1 MCHLVLF
8 MPLFALPVFWL
19 LPWPLATAIYVC
31 VLALSAWLY
40 YVIIKLMHR
49 PSRIGLH
56 TLFDADGTVVQAEGL
71 RGLARIGRELWKVES
86 RTPLMKDQQVKVTG
100 RDGFVLQVADA
111 SLGNEMN
118 SSSRSGS
125 QCVTARGLGAF
136 TGGLRL
142 FRRRSRS
149 RLS

>member
-8 MPLFALPVFWL
+8 MPLFALPVFWF

-56 TLFDADGTVVQAEGL
+56 TLFDADGTVVQTEGL

-86 RTPLMKDQQVKVTG
+86 RTPLIKDQQVKVTG

-111 SLGNEMN
+111 TLGNEMN
-118 SSSRSGS
+118 SSSGSGP
-125 QCVTARGLGAF
+125 QCATAHGLGALM
-136 TGGLRL
+136 GGLRL
-142 FRRRSRS
+142 LRRRSRS
-149 RLS
+149 HLS